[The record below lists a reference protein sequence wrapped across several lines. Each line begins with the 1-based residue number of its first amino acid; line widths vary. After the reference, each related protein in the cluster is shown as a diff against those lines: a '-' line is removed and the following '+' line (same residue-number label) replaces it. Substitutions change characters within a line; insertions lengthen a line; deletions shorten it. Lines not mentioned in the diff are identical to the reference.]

1 MNTKLNNIFK
11 MLTGGATILAYGSYI
26 DSIKNQQ
33 NTIAHKNEVHKHISI
48 LQNQISELEKQIPL
62 NGESKNQI
70 IIKINEL
77 ISKLNNL
84 KTIQNNYFSHFEKG
98 NINPESSLNIY
109 SNYKDQI
116 TSTFNKANGKI
127 NEITD
132 ALNNIKDKFMDDNS
146 IIRIVN
152 EYKEYLISLNT
163 MEICLVINISTSLFI
178 LACIISILL
187 SIFGNYL
194 IDKLS
199 LEKRFPRLSKI
210 INLRVTFQKY
220 YIFINSIFII
230 IAVLSLILI
239 NIITLM
245 NK

>member
-1 MNTKLNNIFK
+1 M
-11 MLTGGATILAYGSYI
+11 
-26 DSIKNQQ
+26 IKN
-33 NTIAHKNEVHKHISI
+33 
-48 LQNQISELEKQIPL
+48 L
-62 NGESKNQI
+62 
-70 IIKINEL
+70 
-77 ISKLNNL
+77 SKLINN
-84 KTIQNNYFSHFEKG
+84 TRDN
-98 NINPESSLNIY
+98 
-109 SNYKDQI
+109 
-116 TSTFNKANGKI
+116 
-127 NEITD
+127 
-132 ALNNIKDKFMDDNS
+132 FMDDNS
-146 IIRIVN
+146 IFRIVN

-187 SIFGNYL
+187 SIIGNYL

-230 IAVLSLILI
+230 IAVLSLILV